1 MTRKFGQYKLTQQ
14 WTYRIPPDTP
24 STQIQPRHGGRIVSA
39 DNGRVIETATPIQ
52 KAEQAARMAGQDAV
66 TVARTLGRGASK
78 TSQAAFHVGGRM
90 GGRVV
95 RGGLSQL
102 RAAESMGDSDV
113 DGQVSGFTHRR
124 ARGITRGTGR
134 TGKRLIGAPVKAGKA
149 AVRKAVEKRL
159 HGHKIR
165 VVGVRSATQI
175 GRVLGRNARIAG
187 GAMGSSIRDGGQLDV
202 DQASV
207 RVMQHIWRRSTGVT
221 GRAGMKIARPAM
233 RLGARHAARAGRWAG
248 RHLMTATVQATV
260 VTVKALLAALGAAT
274 SVLPTLVGIIAIVAV
289 LCAILPSFITGVGA
303 EQQRRKDAEYAR
315 SIACS
320 GPGSV
325 TAEDVAKLLPSPR
338 GTDISGSL
346 TEEQR
351 ATATAIVE
359 EGQKAGIPPRGWAIA
374 LMTAMQ
380 ESTMG
385 ADPATKKP
393 NQDGDVGVFQQR
405 AIPGWYADGST
416 MEENTEILNDVHYAA
431 KTFYL
436 GHKVAV
442 RYSGG
447 AGDIGYHIPGL
458 VNVEGWQSMDL
469 GQAAQKVQVSA
480 FPDHYGKHEATVAA
494 LLPTLSPQGC
504 AAAGAPGSSGL
515 AGKDDYGP
523 WYAGLPDM
531 VKSERYDPNGFAW
544 RQCTSYAAFAV
555 RTYSSHKDF
564 NNWWRQDGNF
574 GNANTW
580 HLAARKAGIR
590 VDHSPA
596 VGAVAQRTTGQWG
609 HVAYVVEVND
619 DGSFVVNEYNRNDTR
634 EFSSRT
640 ARVGKGSSDFDNFLH
655 FEEG

>member
-1 MTRKFGQYKLTQQ
+1 MADHPRRWRDIRVVSQTTWRHEGAEAPRARNGGKLT
-14 WTYRIPPDTP
+14 TAT
-24 STQIQPRHGGRIVSA
+24 RIVNGNTQTWVTETLTAQQQLVSA
-39 DNGRVIETATPIQ
+39 IGQAGHVAFSHGVTGAAMAKRVAVRTTSR
-52 KAEQAARMAGQDAV
+52 AARIAKAQLRKLEAAGDLDVDAQISAV
-66 TVARTLGRGASK
+66 GRAAARAT
-78 TSQAAFHVGGRM
+78 
-90 GGRVV
+90 GRVV
-95 RGGLSQL
+95 TTTTTHVGRKILKKIGLNP
-102 RAAESMGDSDV
+102 
-113 DGQVSGFTHRR
+113 
-124 ARGITRGTGR
+124 GTGHSKLV
-134 TGKRLIGAPVKAGKA
+134 GGA
-149 AVRKAVEKRL
+149 RR
-159 HGHKIR
+159 
-165 VVGVRSATQI
+165 VGVGLMSQVRSGTHI
-175 GRVLGRNARIAG
+175 I
-187 GAMGSSIRDGGQLDV
+187 SDGGQLDV
-202 DQASV
+202 DRATARTAQQAWQKSV
-207 RVMQHIWRRSTGVT
+207 GITARVARRVT
-221 GRAGMKIARPAM
+221 QR
-233 RLGARHAARAGRWAG
+233 GARASTRLMARQAGRTAQWAVAKA
-248 RHLMTATVQATV
+248 TAAGLQHGM
-260 VTVKALLAALGAAT
+260 AA
-274 SVLPTLVGIIAIVAV
+274 VRLVGALAGAIGAMIPVLALVLGIVAV

-325 TAEDVAKLLPSPR
+325 TAEDVAKFLPSPR